1 VQPNLTGKRAL
12 VTGGGR
18 GIGAACARELAAAG
32 AKVVVCGRSAADLEA
47 VAESINGE
55 AMVVDLLDRA
65 DADRFLASVGH
76 VDVLVNNAGAAESAA
91 LEKTTDAMWDR
102 IMELDATS
110 PFRVTRAL
118 VPVMINAG
126 WGRVI
131 NIASNAGVSGYGYTA
146 AYCAAKH
153 AMVGFTRAL
162 AIDLARSNVT
172 INAICPGWVETALAD
187 EAVARIAEKT
197 GRSLEEAK
205 KTLEVMSP
213 QRRMIKPDEV
223 AYAVAM
229 LCADGA
235 RGIHGQT
242 LVIDGGAILK

>member
-1 VQPNLTGKRAL
+1 MQPNLAGKRAL

-18 GIGAACARELAAAG
+18 GIGAACARALSDAG
-32 AKVVVCGRSAADLEA
+32 AHVVVCGRTAAEVMS
-47 VAESINGE
+47 VADEVEGE
-55 AMVVDLLDRA
+55 GVVADLLDRA
-65 DADRFLASVGH
+65 ATDRMLERAGKI
-76 VDVLVNNAGAAESAA
+76 DVLVNNAGAAESAS
-91 LEKTTDAMWDR
+91 LERTTDAIWDR
-102 IMELDATS
+102 IVELDATS

-118 VPVMINAG
+118 VPAMIAAG

-162 AIDLARSNVT
+162 AIDLARTGVT
-172 INAICPGWVETALAD
+172 INALCPGWVDTKLAD
-187 EAVARIAEKT
+187 EAVQRIADKT
-197 GRSLEEAK
+197 KRSAADARA
-205 KTLEVMSP
+205 TLEAMSP
-213 QRRMIKPDEV
+213 QRRMIEPAEV
-223 AYAVAM
+223 AHAALM
-229 LCADGA
+229 LCADEA